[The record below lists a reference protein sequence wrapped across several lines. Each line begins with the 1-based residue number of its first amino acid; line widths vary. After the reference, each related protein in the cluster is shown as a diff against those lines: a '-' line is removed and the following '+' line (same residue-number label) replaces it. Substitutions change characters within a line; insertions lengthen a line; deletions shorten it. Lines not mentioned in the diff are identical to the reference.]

1 MARFLYVYHG
11 GKMPETEEEG
21 RRSMAAWR
29 NWLGGMGAQAVDPGN
44 PVGKSKTVTESGVAD
59 NGGAD
64 PSSGYTIVEA
74 ASIDEAVAMAKGCPI
89 LANEGTVEVA
99 EIMPVM

>member
-21 RRSMAAWR
+21 RQSMAAWR
-29 NWLGGMGAQAVDPGN
+29 EWLGGMGARALDPGN
-44 PVGKSKTVTESGVAD
+44 PVGKSTTVTPGGVTD
-59 NGGAD
+59 NGGAN

-74 ASIDEAVAMAKGCPI
+74 GSIDEAVEMAKGCPI
-89 LANEGTVEVA
+89 LSNEGTVEVA
-99 EIMPVM
+99 QIIEM